1 MLETIRAVRI
11 RSVLVTLVFCCLRT
25 PSTRRQAAGGEAG
38 RGPDL
43 GALGLGQKQV
53 QRKVGLA
60 AGQGPVKWR
69 AADRIRP
76 APPPLLSVPCP
87 PWRGTPHREEPQTQ
101 SAQTAAGTVI
111 SAPRPAPGRGGGAG
125 GALRWVRARP
135 LALSPA
141 AGWDGSGKE
150 TRVRSPPGV
159 LGDPSFIC
167 SFVHSTPSPCS
178 RFDLESCLRPLPP
191 RPIHQDLRASVPCGC
206 VQSRTVFHSLRCPR
220 PISATMLF
228 TAVAPNWGLCVHCR
242 PLGSGLNT
250 AARGAITPPLPGSSA
265 PEPAH
270 ARCAPVPCEA
280 SLTRS
285 LCSTHRLLAVP

>member
-25 PSTRRQAAGGEAG
+25 PSTRRQAAGGEAR

-111 SAPRPAPGRGGGAG
+111 SAPRPAPGRGGG
-125 GALRWVRARP
+125 
-135 LALSPA
+135 
-141 AGWDGSGKE
+141 
-150 TRVRSPPGV
+150 
-159 LGDPSFIC
+159 
-167 SFVHSTPSPCS
+167 
-178 RFDLESCLRPLPP
+178 
-191 RPIHQDLRASVPCGC
+191 
-206 VQSRTVFHSLRCPR
+206 
-220 PISATMLF
+220 SA
-228 TAVAPNWGLCVHCR
+228 
-242 PLGSGLNT
+242 PLGQG
-250 AARGAITPPLPGSSA
+250 PPLGPFSGSRMGWLREGDEGEVASWGPG
-265 PEPAH
+265 
-270 ARCAPVPCEA
+270 
-280 SLTRS
+280 
-285 LCSTHRLLAVP
+285 